1 MAPNSNKKRG
11 RLGLVIV
18 LVAALVGVL
27 LIGVGRN
34 DDHATVW
41 AQSAQMAAPTTTT
54 DSISQ
59 ATSTEYQ
66 PMAGKSEAATSLIK
80 MLLALAV
87 VVVCIYV
94 AVFLLKKLMANR
106 RGGRNGNSLLEV
118 IETAHLDP
126 KKSLSLVRIADKS
139 VLLGVTENQI
149 SVLTELD
156 PERTRAAMQQTSQ
169 QQNEDGF
176 MTMLKSASDKF
187 RGQGTKQTQPQG

>member
-1 MAPNSNKKRG
+1 LAPNSNKKRG

-27 LIGVGRN
+27 LIGVGR
-34 DDHATVW
+34 TVW
-41 AQSAQMAAPTTTT
+41 AQSTQTASPTTLT

-59 ATSTEYQ
+59 STSTEYQ

-106 RGGRNGNSLLEV
+106 RGGRSGNSLLEV

-156 PERTRAAMQQTSQ
+156 PERTLAAIQQTSQ
-169 QQNEDGF
+169 QQSEDGF